1 MEHRI
6 VSLLPSATE
15 IVAALGRGGQLVGRS
30 HECDHPRQ
38 VVDLPVVSRPRREP
52 VGSSHDIHR
61 GVVDLLTRVLSIYR
75 VDPDALAA
83 ADPDL
88 IITQDLCRVC
98 AVAEDEVVRAARS
111 YLDRDVDVLTSSPM
125 TLREVFADV
134 VRIADALD
142 DRTAGERLVDR
153 MQTELDDLSASVA
166 GRRRPRLALLE
177 WTDPVMAGG
186 NWAPELVEIAGAEP
200 VLGVPGGHSPTV
212 TSEALRACDPDV
224 IVIAPCGFH
233 LDRAVADR
241 HILAALDGW
250 QDLSAVRS
258 GRVAFADGSAYF
270 NRPGPRLITSAAILV
285 AVAHGVG
292 PAMPLEG
299 DAWQRW

>member
-1 MEHRI
+1 MGRRI

-15 IVAALGRGGQLVGRS
+15 IVAALGHGAELVGRS
-30 HECDHPRQ
+30 HECDFPPH

-52 VGSSHDIHR
+52 VGSSRQIHR
-61 GVVDLLTRVLSIYR
+61 GVVDLLARVLSIYQ

-88 IITQDLCRVC
+88 IITQDMCRVC
-98 AVAEDEVVRAARS
+98 AVAAEEVVRAARA
-111 YLDRDVDVLTSSPM
+111 YLDRDVDVVTSSPM
-125 TLREVFADV
+125 TLQQVFADV

-142 DRTAGERLVDR
+142 DRAAGEALVDR
-153 MQTELDDLSASVA
+153 MHAELDDLAATVA

-212 TSEALRACDPDV
+212 TPEVLRGCDPDV
-224 IVIAPCGFH
+224 IVIAPCGFD
-233 LDRAVADR
+233 LDRAVGDR
-241 HILAALDGW
+241 HIVAALDGW
-250 QDLSAVRS
+250 EDLSAVRS

-270 NRPGPRLITSAAILV
+270 NRPGPRLVMSAAIVV

-299 DAWQRW
+299 GAWQRW